1 MGYDERAATLLGTS
15 IHRTGGFPSALA
27 MWYLPACGLP
37 GSDHGDGVVI
47 GVGIVG
53 CNYGRTVLLP
63 AFRTDPRCEVV
74 ALAGSDAARTAELA
88 RATNVARGLGD
99 WRMLVDDRTVAAV
112 AIAVP
117 PDLQPEIARHALD
130 LGKPVF
136 VEKPLAADVAG
147 AQAMLAAAHKSRQP
161 TIIDF
166 NFPELP
172 SWRRAKAMLDG
183 GEVGRLRH
191 LVVTWNVENR
201 ATRLRLESWKTRGH
215 GGGGL
220 LGNFVCHC
228 LHYLEWFCG
237 PISGLSARIF
247 PLPDRDAESSIA
259 LALAFASGAGGSL
272 QMSCASFLGSGHRLE
287 FYGDD
292 GALVLANP
300 TADYFR
306 GFELKHARRDKDAL
320 QAVAVED
327 FGAEEVSD
335 PRVVPVARLV
345 RRFIDACEHG
355 GSPSPGFAEGYRVQ
369 CLIDAARRAHSSGR
383 WTDVAPPGAEGRP

>member
-1 MGYDERAATLLGTS
+1 VL
-15 IHRTGGFPSALA
+15 
-27 MWYLPACGLP
+27 
-37 GSDHGDGVVI
+37 

-53 CNYGRTVLLP
+53 CNYGRTVLIP

-74 ALAGSDAARTAELA
+74 ALAGTDAARTAALA
-88 RATNVARGLGD
+88 LAANIARGLGD
-99 WRMLVDDRTVAAV
+99 WRALVDDAAVAAV

-117 PDLQPEIARHALD
+117 PHLQPEIAQRALD
-130 LGKPVF
+130 RGKPVF
-136 VEKPLAADVAG
+136 VEKPLAADLAG
-147 AQAMLAAAHKSRQP
+147 AQEMLASARKNRRP

-172 SWRRAKAMLDG
+172 AWRRAKAMLDA
-183 GEVGRLRH
+183 VGPLRH
-191 LVVTWNVENR
+191 VVVNWNVENQ
-201 ATRLRLESWKTRGH
+201 ATRLRLESWKTRGD

-237 PISGLSARIF
+237 PIAGLNARVF
-247 PLPDRDAESSIA
+247 PLPGSDAESSIA

-272 QMSCASFLGSGHRLE
+272 QMSCASFLGSGHRIE

-292 GALVLANP
+292 GTLVLANP

-306 GFELKHARRDKDAL
+306 GFTLGHARRADSGL

-327 FGAEEVSD
+327 IGTDRVSD
-335 PRVVPVARLV
+335 TRVVPVSRLV
-345 RRFIDACEHG
+345 HRFIDACESG
-355 GSPSPGFAEGYRVQ
+355 GDPSPGFAEGYRVQ
-369 CLIDAARRAHSSGR
+369 CLIDAARHAHASGR
-383 WTDVAPPGAEGRP
+383 WVDVATPAEKPPAQEPPSREMRP